1 MEPRNLFHGRG
12 RLCGLGLVPRRSLVR
27 RPAAGE
33 AGDES
38 G

>member
-12 RLCGLGLVPRRSLVR
+12 PALRVGLVPRRSLVR